1 MGLGLI
7 DLQVALDSENLI
19 EAYRIVLEIEK
30 QGNKQVLRQAKQ
42 MLNDAYKYDSR
53 EARVSSR

>member
-7 DLQVALDSENLI
+7 DLQIALDSENLI